1 MLKKK
6 IKKKRHPRRSE
17 ERKNTVLINVHFN
30 TILSAT
36 FRTAFN
42 RKKEKSF
49 STSAKSIIQNSNFL
63 TTERINL
70 T

>member
-6 IKKKRHPRRSE
+6 KNKKRHPRRSE

-49 STSAKSIIQNSNFL
+49 STSAKSIIQNSNFF